1 MTVWYLFYLRCF
13 QLSFQSQSPDGVGR
27 SCYRHRLPF
36 RTSSS
41 LHCHRSSSNH
51 WIPGICFLTNIFT
64 DWTRTLR
71 RPRPTTNRRAWNAYC
86 RITRAAI
93 GGNLVTWRIAQFA
106 VDNFLLSLRP
116 NSTAWIRADLL
127 RTASPRQ
134 IEPCLEHVRD
144 MARLSTH
151 SISFSICR
159 VVVSQASRGSG
170 IQTSTKQSRRDK
182 TCLYGV

>member
-64 DWTRTLR
+64 GWTRTLR
-71 RPRPTTNRRAWNAYC
+71 RPPPDNQSAGVKRLLSYYEGGDRWKSRHVTYSAICGWQFFVVVKAKFHCLDSCRLAAHSKSKTNRTVSWTCSRHGS
-86 RITRAAI
+86 T
-93 GGNLVTWRIAQFA
+93 
-106 VDNFLLSLRP
+106 VDTLNQLFHL
-116 NSTAWIRADLL
+116 
-127 RTASPRQ
+127 
-134 IEPCLEHVRD
+134 
-144 MARLSTH
+144 
-151 SISFSICR
+151 
-159 VVVSQASRGSG
+159 
-170 IQTSTKQSRRDK
+170 SRRRVSSK
-182 TCLYGV
+182 SR